1 MAAGSMR
8 ARVAAHGWTV
18 VAMAAAAALS
28 LYLLNPP
35 VSIFAALLAV
45 LAVFVAAVDLEYL
58 VIPDIANV
66 ALFLVGVVLTIMEA
80 PGNTPMALADMMA
93 RCIVAGGALLLL
105 RFVYTRRA
113 GVEGLGLGDVK
124 LAAAGAAALAW
135 PTLPIALLIASGG
148 GLLAI
153 ASRGITHRQWPD
165 RRAEIPFGAFL
176 APAIWIA
183 FLLERTGVF

>member
-1 MAAGSMR
+1 MAGSSMR

-28 LYLLNPP
+28 LYLLNTP

-66 ALFLVGVVLTIMEA
+66 ALFIVGAVLTIMEA
-80 PGNTPMALADMMA
+80 PGHTLMALADMLA
-93 RCIVAGGALLLL
+93 RCVVAGGALLLL
-105 RFVYTRRA
+105 RYVYLRRTGA
-113 GVEGLGLGDVK
+113 EGLGLGDVK
-124 LAAAGAAALAW
+124 LAAAGASALAW
-135 PTLPIALLIASGG
+135 PTLPIASLIASAG

-153 ASRGITHRQWPD
+153 ASRSITHRKWPD

-176 APAIWIA
+176 ALAIWIA